1 MGVKMNK
8 IATELEGVKT
18 VAIAGHIRPDGD
30 CIGSCMGMYH
40 YIRENYPDIQ
50 ADVYLE
56 EIPLVFSYISDVEKI
71 NHTYDNDSIYD
82 LFISLDCADRERLGK
97 AAKYLESARKT
108 ICIDHHI
115 SNLGFADIDYIHP
128 DVSSTSELIYDLI
141 EEENLTKPIAEALYT
156 GIVHDT
162 GVFQYPS
169 TSGKTMTIA
178 GKLMGTGI
186 EFTKIIEESFYKKT
200 FVQNQIL
207 GRVLLES
214 MLLLDGKCIVS
225 VLSKKDMDF
234 YNVTSKDL
242 EGIVSQLKVT
252 EGVEVAMFLY
262 EVDIMQYKISLR
274 SKGKVNVNE
283 VASYFNGGGHVLASG
298 CSFSGTY
305 RDAISN
311 VMKQIEKQLVDEL
324 L

>member
-1 MGVKMNK
+1 MGLKMNK
-8 IATELEGVKT
+8 IATELKDVKT

-40 YIRENYPDIQ
+40 YIRENYSGIR

-56 EIPLVFSYISDVEKI
+56 EIPFVFHNIADVEKI
-71 NHTYDNDSIYD
+71 KHTYDNDSIYD

-97 AAKYLESARKT
+97 ADKYLESAKKT

-115 SNLGFADIDYIHP
+115 SNHGFADINYIYP
-128 DVSSTSELIYDLI
+128 DASSTSELIYDLI
-141 EEENLTKPIAEALYT
+141 EEDNLTKPIAEALYT

-162 GVFQYPS
+162 GVFQYPC

-178 GKLMGTGI
+178 GKLMETGI
-186 EFTKIIEESFYKKT
+186 EFTKIIEDSFYKKT

-214 MLLLDGKCIVS
+214 ILLLDGKCIVG
-225 VLSKKDMDF
+225 VLSEKDMDF

-252 EGVEVAMFLY
+252 DGVEVAIFLY
-262 EVDIMQYKISLR
+262 EVDTMQYKISLR
-274 SKGKVNVNE
+274 SKGKVDVSV
-283 VASYFNGGGHVLASG
+283 VASCLNGGGHVLASG

-305 RDAISN
+305 RDAIRN
-311 VMKQIEKQLVDEL
+311 VMKQIEKQL
-324 L
+324 